1 MRIARLR
8 VCAILTMCTSAVFT
22 LGGHAQAQ
30 DATPMPAP
38 TINVRLMGLAT
49 SEQLFQIEAFA
60 DAATPLPIGQ
70 PVSASWTDSATG
82 IESTSSAV
90 VDADNIA
97 RFQIQSWRSTA
108 VTVAYG
114 ISTALVEVTVAP
126 ARDPITAPTKA
137 PLQQLAYRINAD
149 PAAIGAGAS
158 SSVTVLSAERRASM
172 TGKSWHLG
180 CIALSALREVQIN
193 YWGVDGYRHRG
204 ILIANAAV
212 VPSIRKAF
220 TALYNKGYRLRSMH
234 PVDVYGKNRASIG
247 ANDYA
252 SMAAG
257 NTSMFNC
264 RYQVGKERRRVWS
277 PHATGRALDVN
288 PWENP
293 YLARGG
299 VVPNR
304 WWFDTR
310 ASSPLVIR
318 GNSPV
323 TTIMRA
329 NNWRWGAWFKDYQH
343 FDYRG

>member
-1 MRIARLR
+1 MILHSATTLCLLCMIAF
-8 VCAILTMCTSAVFT
+8 VSSTSS
-22 LGGHAQAQ
+22 AQA
-30 DATPMPAP
+30 DEVATVPEQVIA
-38 TINVRLMGLAT
+38 VRLIGSAT
-49 SEQLFQIEAFA
+49 SEQPFLVEAFA
-60 DAATPLPIGQ
+60 EGSTPLISGET
-70 PVSASWTDSATG
+70 VAASWTDPATG
-82 IESTSSAV
+82 LASTANASV
-90 VDADNIA
+90 EADNIA
-97 RFQIQSWRSTA
+97 RFQIQSWGSTA

-114 ISTALVEVTVAP
+114 TATAKVDVAVAP
-126 ARDPITAPTKA
+126 ARVPIAPPSKA
-137 PLQQLAYRINAD
+137 PLQPLAYRSNPD
-149 PAAIGAGAS
+149 PAAIGAGANS
-158 SSVTVLSAERRASM
+158 TVTTLSAQRRSSM
-172 TGKSWHLG
+172 TGKSWHPG
-180 CIALSALREVQIN
+180 CIPLSSLREVQIN

-212 VPSIRKAF
+212 VSSIRKAF
-220 TALYNKGYRLRSMH
+220 TSLYNSGYRLRSMH
-234 PVDVYGKNRASIG
+234 PVDVYGRNANGIG

-304 WWFDTR
+304 WWYDTR

-323 TTIMRA
+323 TRILRA
-329 NNWRWGAWFKDYQH
+329 NHWRWGAWFKDYQH
-343 FDYRG
+343 FDHRG